1 MKTPKW
7 ILLLPVLLFMSFTAF
22 TPELSTAERKLAI
35 DYLTRTKDDLLKSLS
50 GLSSAQL
57 NFKSDPDSWSVAECA
72 EHIAISESNLTA
84 LIQGTLKEPSN
95 PGRRGEVKLQDEDL
109 FNSVVD
115 RSDKVK
121 TSEAFKPTGKFGS
134 HEATVKEFLT
144 KRDTNIDFIKNTSD
158 DLRNHFFTFPVE
170 ALGTV
175 DSYQLFLFVAAH
187 SKRHTLQIDEIK
199 NNPGFPKK

>member
-1 MKTPKW
+1 MKTSKW

-35 DYLTRTKDDLLKSLS
+35 DYLTRTKDDLLKSIR

-57 NFKSDPDSWSVAECA
+57 NFKSDSDSWSVAECA
-72 EHIAISESNLTA
+72 EHIAISESNLTG

-95 PGRRGEVKLQDEDL
+95 PGRRGEVKWSDEDL
-109 FNSVVD
+109 FNSVID
-115 RSDKVK
+115 RSEKVK

-134 HEATVKEFLT
+134 HEAAVKEFLT
-144 KRDTNIDFIKNTSD
+144 KRDTNIDFIKNTAD

-170 ALGTV
+170 SLGTV

-187 SKRHTLQIDEIK
+187 SKRHTLQIEEIK
-199 NNPGFPKK
+199 KNPGFPKK